1 MPQAPGRE
9 QAVGNLQEAVS
20 GFSAALRRLRSR
32 DFRRGGLSLAQWQ
45 LVRRLAA
52 HDELP
57 AGKLATDAGLTPA
70 TVTQTLDT
78 LAAAGL
84 VERVRSETD
93 RRVTLNRLTPAGRE
107 RYEEKHAEIKR
118 RWGEALSD
126 IPADQLEQSAQLLA
140 RLSAVIDDL

>member
-1 MPQAPGRE
+1 MTTSLVRE
-9 QAVGNLQEAVS
+9 HAVSDLQEAVS
-20 GFSAALRRLRSR
+20 DFSAALRRLRSR

-57 AGKLATDAGLTPA
+57 AGKLAADAGLTPA
-70 TVTQTLDT
+70 TVTQTLDA

-93 RRVTLNRLTPAGRE
+93 RRVTLNRLTAAGRE
-107 RYEEKHAEIKR
+107 RYEAKYAEIKH
-118 RWGEALSD
+118 RWADALSD
-126 IPADQLEQSAQLLA
+126 FPADQLEQSAQVLA
-140 RLSAVIDDL
+140 RMASVIDDL

>member
-1 MPQAPGRE
+1 MTRALARE
-9 QAVGNLQEAVS
+9 QAVGDLQEAVS
-20 GFSAALRRLRSR
+20 GFSAALRRLRAR

-52 HDELP
+52 HDQLP
-57 AGKLATDAGLTPA
+57 AGKLAADAGLTPA
-70 TVTQTLDT
+70 TVTQTLDA

-93 RRVTLNRLTPAGRE
+93 RRVTLNRLTPLGRE

-118 RWGEALSD
+118 RWSEALAD
-126 IPADQLEQSAQLLA
+126 TPADQLEQAASLLVRMA
-140 RLSAVIDDL
+140 AVIDDL